1 MTRIITDESALAA
14 LNAEYNRQKAWQT
27 GGLQLAYI
35 EKALHEAQDATLLG
49 FDVRD
54 LMPVALAMRKHGF
67 TPEELHDIAGNMQA
81 AFDLISGLLSRQ
93 TQDVINEALSHWPF
107 TEENNEN

>member
-1 MTRIITDESALAA
+1 MPRLITDAAALAA
-14 LNAEYNRQKAWQT
+14 IEAEYNRRKAWQT

-49 FDVRD
+49 YDVRE
-54 LMPVALAMRKHGF
+54 LMPVALTMRKHGF

-81 AFDLISGLLSRQ
+81 AFDMICGLLPKEQ
-93 TQDVINEALSHWPF
+93 QELVNKELSHQLFP
-107 TEENNEN
+107 EV